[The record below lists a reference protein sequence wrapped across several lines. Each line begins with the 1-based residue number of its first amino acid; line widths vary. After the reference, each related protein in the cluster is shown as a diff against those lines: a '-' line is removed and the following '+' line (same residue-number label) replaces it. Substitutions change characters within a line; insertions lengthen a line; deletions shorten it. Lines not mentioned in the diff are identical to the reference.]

1 MSYHDRIRMMHERM
15 KIRNLDIEAFIDTC
29 VVCAEDMEKTLK
41 LWANDG
47 SELSFLIECIF
58 GDVLHD
64 LEVVKKSVKYMDRL
78 SEEEE

>member
-1 MSYHDRIRMMHERM
+1 MTYHDRMRMMYERM
-15 KIRNLDIEAFIDTC
+15 KIRNLDVEAFIDTC
-29 VVCAEDMEKTLK
+29 VVCAEGMEEVLK
-41 LWANDG
+41 FQTKDG

-78 SEEEE
+78 MEEEE